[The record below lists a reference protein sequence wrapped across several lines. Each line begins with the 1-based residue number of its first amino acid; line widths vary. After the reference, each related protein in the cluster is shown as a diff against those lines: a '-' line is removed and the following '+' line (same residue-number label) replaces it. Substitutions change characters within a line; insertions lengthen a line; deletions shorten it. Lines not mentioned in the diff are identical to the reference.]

1 MKLICYASFLNDGLN
16 VNEVIESIKDIS
28 LKKNPRN
35 GITGF
40 LVYSNELF
48 IQLIEGEKLNVDITY
63 KIIEADNRHHDIK
76 ILFEQEIK
84 ERAFPDWAMHFEYSE
99 ELDFKVLNK
108 VLNFQNKSL
117 IISNEEIY
125 DLFKDFLESKEAA

>member
-1 MKLICYASFLNDGLN
+1 MKLICYASFLNDGLS
-16 VNEVIESIKDIS
+16 VNDVIESIKDIS

-63 KIIEADNRHHDIK
+63 KII
-76 ILFEQEIK
+76 
-84 ERAFPDWAMHFEYSE
+84 
-99 ELDFKVLNK
+99 
-108 VLNFQNKSL
+108 
-117 IISNEEIY
+117 
-125 DLFKDFLESKEAA
+125 